1 MATAKDE
8 LSQYKNWV
16 RIYILID
23 YGGREVCCNVLFAK
37 ENWPT
42 DGAEL
47 FKRLKPLQKK
57 ICTFQKQREILCPA
71 SGMTDHNKF
80 DLTLFTRIIEVLF
93 GSTYKRLVKDLRDAR
108 NNECHR
114 GNKEL
119 SDTDFNQLWQCLTKM
134 LEKYGFDVASVDH
147 LRLGDP
153 FLDQRF
159 KNVESTVQGRY
170 IYTPTIVA
178 PNIMLFYKAMEF

>member
-1 MATAKDE
+1 MAAAKDE

-16 RIYILID
+16 RIFLLID
-23 YGGREVCCNVLFAK
+23 YGGREVCDNVLFNK

-47 FKRLKPLQKK
+47 FKRLKPLQSK
-57 ICTFQKQREILCPA
+57 ICKYPDQREILCPS
-71 SGMTDHNKF
+71 SGKTDHNKF
-80 DLTLFTRIIEVLF
+80 DVTLFTRIIEVLF
-93 GSTYKRLVKDLRDAR
+93 GSTYQSLVKDLRDAR

-119 SDTDFNQLWQCLTKM
+119 SDTDFNQLWQRITKM
-134 LEKYGFDVASVDH
+134 LENYGFDVRSVDN
-147 LRLGDP
+147 LKAGDP

-159 KNVESTVQGRY
+159 KNIQGRY
-170 IYTPTIVA
+170 ISTPTTVA
-178 PNIMLFYKAMEF
+178 SNIILFSYAIYS

>member
-8 LSQYKNWV
+8 LSQYKNWI
-16 RIYILID
+16 RIFLLID
-23 YGGREVCCNVLFAK
+23 YGGREVCCNVFFTK

-57 ICTFQKQREILCPA
+57 ICKFPDQQEILCPA
-71 SGMTDHNKF
+71 SGTTDHKKF

-93 GSTYKRLVKDLRDAR
+93 GSTYKTLVKDLRDAR

-119 SDTDFNQLWQCLTKM
+119 SDTDFNQLLQRLTKM
-134 LEKYGFDVASVDH
+134 LEKYGFDVTSINQLKA
-147 LRLGDP
+147 GDP

-159 KNVESTVQGRY
+159 KDLESTIQGRY
-170 IYTPTIVA
+170 ISTPTILA
-178 PNIMLFYKAMEF
+178 PNIILFY